1 MNRET
6 TSRESVKV
14 ALQERVQEPDM
25 NNMET
30 ERLALSPHC
39 TGGQRQGQDIPSPQ
53 HRIWDTDNNAHSPS
67 Y

>member
-14 ALQERVQEPDM
+14 ALQEPDM
-25 NNMET
+25 NNIYIYMET